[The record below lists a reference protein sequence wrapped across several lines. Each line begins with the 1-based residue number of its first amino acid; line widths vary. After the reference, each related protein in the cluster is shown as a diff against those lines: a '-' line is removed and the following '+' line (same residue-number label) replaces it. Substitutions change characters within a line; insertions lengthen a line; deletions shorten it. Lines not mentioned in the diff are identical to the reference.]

1 MSSWIF
7 ESRPNC
13 FWLTGF
19 FNPQGFLTAMR
30 QEVTRAH
37 ASKGWALDAVKLTND
52 ITKMMKEDV
61 TSPPNP
67 DVGGVYIYGL
77 FLDGAGWD
85 KKNTKLIE
93 SSPKVLFTALP
104 VAHVYAVNSA
114 DTSGGHG
121 GGGNKKAPTVY
132 HYQCPVYKKPNR
144 TDLTFIFNLAL
155 RTPVIPDHWT
165 LRGVAAL
172 CDTK

>member
-1 MSSWIF
+1 MVIIIYIFGHCGNFFETCAHKSVCLMYFACSGIPSQEKSLKLNSWIF

-61 TSPPNP
+61 TAPPNP

-85 KKNTKLIE
+85 KKNTKLIW
-93 SSPKVLFTALP
+93 L
-104 VAHVYAVNSA
+104 
-114 DTSGGHG
+114 
-121 GGGNKKAPTVY
+121 
-132 HYQCPVYKKPNR
+132 
-144 TDLTFIFNLAL
+144 
-155 RTPVIPDHWT
+155 
-165 LRGVAAL
+165 
-172 CDTK
+172 